1 MIKQLSLLLP
11 GAIAFTL
18 SIAPVLPAFSQT
30 TPTPTAPQIQNHRN
44 KLNLTDD
51 QKAKFKQIREST
63 RAQIEAV
70 LTDDQ
75 KAKLQSLK
83 EQRQAMRQQR
93 QAARQQGQSTKQPGQ
108 RGKGMWSTLNLTDD
122 QKAKIREIRQASRK
136 QMEAVLTAEQL
147 QQFQQ
152 MRQQRQQ
159 RHQQTQPNT

>member
-1 MIKQLSLLLP
+1 MIKKLSLLLP

-18 SIAPVLPAFSQT
+18 SIAPILPVFSQT
-30 TPTPTAPQIQNHRN
+30 TPTPTAPQIQKHRN

-93 QAARQQGQSTKQPGQ
+93 QAARQQGQPKQPGQ
-108 RGKGMWSTLNLTDD
+108 RAKGMWAALNLSDD
-122 QKAKIREIRQASRK
+122 QKAKIREIRQDSRK
-136 QMEAVLTAEQL
+136 QMEAILTAEQL

-152 MRQQRQQ
+152 MRQHRQQ